1 MPAHPLTP
9 RPPRAVALIILDGW
23 GYREA
28 RDANAIRLADTP
40 HWDRLWAHPSRTL
53 LVASGRHVGLP
64 DGQMGNSEV
73 GHLNLGAGRVVMQDL
88 VRIGAAI
95 EDGAFFRNP
104 ALTAAC
110 AHVRRSGGT
119 LHLVGL
125 LGDGGV
131 HATDAHLRAL
141 IDLASREQVPQTV
154 VHAMLDGRDT
164 PPSSAMGFLR
174 GMLTTIDGRARLA
187 SVSGRYFGMDR
198 DTRWE
203 RTATWYR
210 AAVQGQAPVETD
222 ALAAL
227 QRAYDRGVTDE
238 FVEPWVMAGPD
249 GRALAPMR
257 DGDAV
262 ICFNF
267 RSDRMRQALRAL
279 ALPGFDG
286 FDTGTRPEVAITTM
300 TRYDEAFPFPVAF
313 PPQSMAHLVG
323 ETIADAGLTQL
334 RTAETEKYPHV
345 TFFFNGGRDE
355 PFTGE
360 DRRMVPSP
368 KVATYDLQPSMSAPA
383 VCDILCDA
391 LANRTHDFILC
402 NFANTDM
409 VGHTG
414 SLPAAI
420 AAVETVDACIGR
432 MLEAAAAGGARL
444 IVTADHGN
452 ADQMVDPETGEPHTA
467 HTTNPVPLVLLDPD
481 DTVPL
486 RTGGALCDV
495 GPTVLTLL
503 GVPVPPE
510 MTGRDLRDRSAPSIS
525 PASS

>member
-1 MPAHPLTP
+1 MSAPLTS
-9 RPPRAVALIILDGW
+9 RPARAVALIILDGW

-28 RDANAIRLADTP
+28 CEANAICLADTP
-40 HWDRLWAHPSRTL
+40 TWDRIWTHPSRTL
-53 LVASGRHVGLP
+53 LTASGHAVGLP

-88 VRIGAAI
+88 VRIGSAI
-95 EDGAFFRNP
+95 ADRRFFSNP
-104 ALTAAC
+104 TLLDAC
-110 AHVRRSGGT
+110 ARARQSGGT

-125 LGDGGV
+125 IGDGGV
-131 HATDAHLRAL
+131 HATDAHLLAL
-141 IDLASREQVPQTV
+141 VELAAQEQVPRTV

-164 PPSSAMGFLR
+164 PPSSGMGYLR
-174 GMLTTIDGRARLA
+174 GVLSAIEGRAQLA

-198 DTRWE
+198 DNRWE
-203 RTATWYR
+203 RTAKWYR
-210 AAVQGQAPVETD
+210 AAVQGHAPVETD
-222 ALAAL
+222 AMAAL

-249 GRALAPMR
+249 GEALAPMR
-257 DGDAV
+257 DGDV
-262 ICFNF
+262 VLCFNF

-286 FDTGTRPEVAITTM
+286 FDTGVRPEVTITTM
-300 TRYDEAFPFPVAF
+300 TRYDDAFPFPIAF
-313 PPQSMAHLVG
+313 PPQSMARLVG
-323 ETIADAGLTQL
+323 EVIANAGLSQL

-355 PFTGE
+355 PFAGE

-391 LANRTHDFILC
+391 LANRTHDFMLC

-420 AAVETVDACIGR
+420 AAVETVDACLGR
-432 MLEAAAAGGARL
+432 ILDAAATGGARL
-444 IVTADHGN
+444 IITADHGN
-452 ADQMVDPETGEPHTA
+452 ADLMVDPTTGEPHTA
-467 HTTNPVPLVLLDPD
+467 HTTNPVPLVLIDPD
-481 DTVPL
+481 ETVPL
-486 RTGGALCDV
+486 RSGGALCDV
-495 GPTVLTLL
+495 GPTVLSLL
-503 GVPVPPE
+503 GVPQPAE
-510 MTGRDLRDRSAPSIS
+510 ITGRDLRDRPAAVPL